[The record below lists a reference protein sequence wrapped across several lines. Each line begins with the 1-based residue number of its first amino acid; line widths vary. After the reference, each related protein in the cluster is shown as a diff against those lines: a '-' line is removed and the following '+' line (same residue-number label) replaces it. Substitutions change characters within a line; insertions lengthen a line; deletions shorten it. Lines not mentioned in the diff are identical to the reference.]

1 MFTLVPSTELKYF
14 GNWSGEFHVQF
25 DKYKKLVLEDES
37 KAIETIINKLELS
50 KSAYRSFT
58 IAGRERAITA
68 FGTTIINKAVDIIQG
83 KKVFDTFE
91 PALLVALL
99 YLLDL
104 VIDKKLLTARVE
116 ELQEEIAKLS
126 ELLEKI

>member
-1 MFTLVPSTELKYF
+1 MFTLVPSTELDYF

-25 DKYKKLVLEDES
+25 DKYKKIVLEDES

-58 IAGRERAITA
+58 IAGRQRGITA
-68 FGTTIINKAVDIIQG
+68 FGTTVINKAVDIIQG

-116 ELQEEIAKLS
+116 ELQEEITKLS

>member
-1 MFTLVPSTELKYF
+1 MFTLVPSTELEYF

-25 DKYKKLVLEDES
+25 DKYKKLVLEDEY

-58 IAGRERAITA
+58 IAGRERGITA
-68 FGTTIINKAVDIIQG
+68 FGTSIINKAVNIVQG

>member
-1 MFTLVPSTELKYF
+1 MFTLVPSTELDYF
-14 GNWSGEFHVQF
+14 GNWSREFHVRF

-58 IAGRERAITA
+58 IAGEERHITA
-68 FGTTIINKAVDIIQG
+68 FGTTVINKAVDIIQG

-116 ELQEEIAKLS
+116 ELQEEITKLS

>member
-1 MFTLVPSTELKYF
+1 MFTLVPSTELDYF
-14 GNWSGEFHVQF
+14 GNWSGEFHVNF
-25 DKYKKLVLEDES
+25 EKYKKLVLEDES

-50 KSAYRSFT
+50 KSAYRSFN
-58 IAGRERAITA
+58 IAGRERCITA

>member
-1 MFTLVPSTELKYF
+1 MFTLVPSTELDYF

-58 IAGRERAITA
+58 IAGRERYITA

>member
-1 MFTLVPSTELKYF
+1 MFTLVPSTELDYF
-14 GNWSGEFHVQF
+14 GNWSGEFHVRF
-25 DKYKKLVLEDES
+25 DKYKKIVLEDES
-37 KAIETIINKLELS
+37 KAIETIISKLELS

-58 IAGRERAITA
+58 IAGRERCITA
-68 FGTTIINKAVDIIQG
+68 FGTTVINKAVDIIQG

-116 ELQEEIAKLS
+116 ELQEEITKLS

>member
-1 MFTLVPSTELKYF
+1 MFTLVPSTELDYF
-14 GNWSGEFHVQF
+14 GNWSGEFHVNF
-25 DKYKKLVLEDES
+25 EKYKKLVLEDES

-58 IAGRERAITA
+58 IAGRERHITA
-68 FGTTIINKAVDIIQG
+68 FGTTVINKAVAIVQG

-104 VIDKKLLTARVE
+104 VIDKELLTARVE
-116 ELQEEIAKLS
+116 ELQEEITKLS

>member
-1 MFTLVPSTELKYF
+1 MFTLVPSTELEYF

-58 IAGRERAITA
+58 IAGRERTITA
-68 FGTTIINKAVDIIQG
+68 FGTTVINKAVDIIQG

-99 YLLDL
+99 YILDL

>member
-1 MFTLVPSTELKYF
+1 M
-14 GNWSGEFHVQF
+14 
-25 DKYKKLVLEDES
+25 
-37 KAIETIINKLELS
+37 
-50 KSAYRSFT
+50 
-58 IAGRERAITA
+58 
-68 FGTTIINKAVDIIQG
+68 
-83 KKVFDTFE
+83 FDTFE

-116 ELQEEIAKLS
+116 ELQEEITKLS

>member
-1 MFTLVPSTELKYF
+1 MFTIVPSTELDYF
-14 GNWSGEFHVQF
+14 GNWSGEFHVKF
-25 DKYKKLVLEDES
+25 DKYKKLVLEDKS

-50 KSAYRSFT
+50 KSAYMPFT
-58 IAGRERAITA
+58 IAGRERGITA
-68 FGTTIINKAVDIIQG
+68 FGTTVINKAVDIIQY

-104 VIDKKLLTARVE
+104 VVDKKLLTARVE

>member
-1 MFTLVPSTELKYF
+1 MFTLVPSTELDYF

-25 DKYKKLVLEDES
+25 DKYKKLVLEDKS

-58 IAGRERAITA
+58 IAGRERGITA

>member
-1 MFTLVPSTELKYF
+1 MFTLVPSTELDYF
-14 GNWSGEFHVQF
+14 GIWSGEFHVRF
-25 DKYKKLVLEDES
+25 DKYKKIVLEDET

-58 IAGRERAITA
+58 IAGRERGITA

-126 ELLEKI
+126 ELLERI

>member
-37 KAIETIINKLELS
+37 KAIEAIINKLELS

>member
-1 MFTLVPSTELKYF
+1 MFTLVPSTELEYF

-58 IAGRERAITA
+58 IAGRERGITA

>member
-1 MFTLVPSTELKYF
+1 MFTLVPSTELDYF

-25 DKYKKLVLEDES
+25 DKYKKLVLEDKS

-50 KSAYRSFT
+50 KSTYRSFT
-58 IAGRERAITA
+58 IAGEERHITA
-68 FGTTIINKAVDIIQG
+68 FGTTVINKAVDIIQG

-104 VIDKKLLTARVE
+104 VIDKELLTARVE
-116 ELQEEIAKLS
+116 ELQEEITKLS

>member
-1 MFTLVPSTELKYF
+1 MFTLVPSTELDYF

-58 IAGRERAITA
+58 IAGRERGITA
-68 FGTTIINKAVDIIQG
+68 FGTTVINKAVDIIQG